1 MGRRKYDSPLRRDQS
16 VLTRKRIVEAI
27 VEQLSDASLTDFS
40 VPRVAQRA
48 GVSEATVYRKFP
60 NRESMLQ
67 AVADHWEENH
77 EVPAPPADPE
87 DVALHAER
95 DFAAFEKHAALTRAL
110 NEAKLMHAYRAHRL
124 KARGTATRR
133 ALAAVTDRLDPE
145 DVDRAVRM
153 ILHLDSSLTWKAL
166 TEEGLTTREATK
178 AVVWAIRALVEELR
192 RTSRQRAATRARRS
206 SPVGATRRP
215 RPR

>member
-1 MGRRKYDSPLRRDQS
+1 MRLRRGKKGEQAHQLADRRLLVQRDDQ
-16 VLTRKRIVEAI
+16 LLDARPPLAPEKAIERGAHRAADLVEGHR
-27 VEQLSDASLTDFS
+27 VEG
-40 VPRVAQRA
+40 VPL
-48 GVSEATVYRKFP
+48 
-60 NRESMLQ
+60 LQ

-95 DFAAFEKHAALTRAL
+95 DFSALEKHAALTRAL

-153 ILHLDSSLTWKAL
+153 ILHLDSSLTWKAP